1 MDKKIIAKYTLE
13 FIGGTPK
20 VERFYNVD
28 ESKAIDILSS
38 DFGELKGV
46 STCATIGVSNV
57 NIGLS
62 AKGKTLRVELIA
74 AGAVEDEIL
83 GNILSSIAF
92 DIFNSKT
99 CVYGMIIPNIISTY
113 IRDIDM
119 KHIVLMSPVFWSKY
133 CSYEDENTIV
143 TWLMVVPISDSEKSY
158 IEDKGIDFFDKLLG
172 EQDTDVLDYY
182 RDSML

>member
-92 DIFNSKT
+92 DIFNSPQLWSL
-99 CVYGMIIPNIISTY
+99 YIFIIPFSI
-113 IRDIDM
+113 
-119 KHIVLMSPVFWSKY
+119 F
-133 CSYEDENTIV
+133 
-143 TWLMVVPISDSEKSY
+143 
-158 IEDKGIDFFDKLLG
+158 
-172 EQDTDVLDYY
+172 Q
-182 RDSML
+182 